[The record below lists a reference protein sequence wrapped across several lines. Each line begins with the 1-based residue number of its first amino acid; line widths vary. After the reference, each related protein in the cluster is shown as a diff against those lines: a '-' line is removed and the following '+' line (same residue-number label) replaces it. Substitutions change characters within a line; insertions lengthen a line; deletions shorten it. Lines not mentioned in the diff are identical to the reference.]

1 MLDGESIARTTRIE
15 RCPPIQTNVMWPV
28 PVDQRLNELIDRL
41 TDAGEGDTTR
51 SRLLAA
57 LVARAPTD
65 PDALREML
73 IAYGRLTAGNVVLQP
88 RGPIDLPVR
97 RPGRRPR

>member
-1 MLDGESIARTTRIE
+1 
-15 RCPPIQTNVMWPV
+15 MWPV

-57 LVARAPTD
+57 LVAGAPTD
-65 PDALREML
+65 ADELRKML
-73 IAYGRLTAGNVVLQP
+73 SRYGQLTAGRVVLQSK
-88 RGPIDLPVR
+88 GPIDLPER